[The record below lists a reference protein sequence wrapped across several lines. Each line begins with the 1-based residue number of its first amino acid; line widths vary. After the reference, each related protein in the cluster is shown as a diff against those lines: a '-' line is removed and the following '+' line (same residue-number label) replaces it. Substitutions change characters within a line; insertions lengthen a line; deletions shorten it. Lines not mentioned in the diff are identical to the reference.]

1 MNTFRS
7 RGPWKNVPEDKWN
20 DWRWQMENRITTAD
34 GLGEVIPLTEQEKEE
49 IGKCL
54 RRFRM
59 AVTPYYASLIDPLDA
74 NSPIRRQAVPTVKEL
89 DVQPCDMADPLC
101 EDKYEVAPGLVHR
114 YPDRVL
120 FVLTHKCSMYC
131 RHCTRR
137 RMVGFEDYSLDES
150 RMEEA
155 FRYIEQHEEVRDVLL
170 SGGDPLVLPDDLLER
185 IIRRL
190 RAIPHVGVV
199 RIGTR
204 TPVVMPMRITDR
216 LLSMLKQYHPIWI
229 NTHFNHPQEITPDSA
244 AACGKIADAGI
255 PLGNQSVLLRGVNDD
270 AETLKTLFTQL
281 TTIRVRPYYLYQC
294 DVSRGI
300 GHFRTPVPTG
310 IALMKQ
316 VRGFISGFAVP
327 EFVIDLP
334 GGGGKTPA
342 TPEYIV
348 SMDDEKAVLRN
359 FEGRLFTY
367 PNPMR

>member
-1 MNTFRS
+1 MNTFRN
-7 RGPWKNVPEDKWN
+7 RAPWADVPEDRWN
-20 DWRWQMENRITTAD
+20 DWHWQMQHRITTAD
-34 GLGEVIPLTEQEKEE
+34 RLSEILPLPEREKEE
-49 IGKCL
+49 IGRCL
-54 RRFRM
+54 EQFRM
-59 AVTPYYASLIDPLDA
+59 AITPYYASLIDPSDE
-74 NSPIRRQAVPTVKEL
+74 NSPIRRQAVPTAREL

-101 EDKYEVAPGLVHR
+101 EDQYAVAPGLVHR

-120 FVLTHKCSMYC
+120 FVLTHQCSMYC

-137 RMVGFEDYSLDES
+137 RLVGHRDDSLAVS

-155 FRYIEQHEEVRDVLL
+155 FRYIGQHTEVRDVLL
-170 SGGDPLVLPDDLLER
+170 SGGDPLILPDELLER

-190 RAIPHVGVV
+190 RSIPHVEVI

-204 TPVVMPMRITDR
+204 TPVVMPMRITDG
-216 LLSMLKQYHPIWI
+216 LLAMLKRYQPVWI

-244 AACGKIADAGI
+244 AACGRIVDAGI

-281 TTIRVRPYYLYQC
+281 TAIRVRPYYLYQC

-300 GHFRTPVPTG
+300 GHFRTPVSEG
-310 IALMKQ
+310 IGLMKQ
-316 VRGFISGFAVP
+316 IRGFISGFAVP